1 MSQQINLISPR
12 LLKKRYAF
20 GLREMAMGLGLI
32 LVSALVWAGFLHYQ
46 ASALETQAAQQE
58 TRQADAQQDLD
69 RLTAEAS
76 RPPSALLADRVK
88 ATQAQVAQHEALL
101 GAIGST
107 IKSTASGFSP
117 QLRALANSNTE
128 GVWLNG
134 FTLAPGYVALKGAT
148 LNANLLTTYI
158 DRLGKQ
164 PPFSGLRF
172 SSLTA
177 VRVQPAGDSTTQAE
191 ALPDHID
198 FDLYSGTLE
207 NPAEQGRS
215 HGQ

>member
-1 MSQQINLISPR
+1 MSQQINLVSPR

-46 ASALETQAAQQE
+46 AGALETQAAQQE
-58 TRQADAQQDLD
+58 SRQADAQQALD
-69 RLTAEAS
+69 RLTADAS

-88 ATQAQVAQHEALL
+88 ATQVQVAQHEALL
-101 GAIGST
+101 GAIGGT

-117 QLRALANSNTE
+117 RLRALAQSSTE

-134 FTLAPGYVALKGAT
+134 FTLAPGYVALKGST
-148 LNANLLTTYI
+148 LNADLLMTYM

-164 PPFSGLRF
+164 PPFSGMRF
-172 SSLTA
+172 SGLTA
-177 VRVQPAGDSTTQAE
+177 VRAQSSGDSTSKAE
-191 ALPDHID
+191 ALADHID
-198 FDLYSGTLE
+198 FDLYSGTPE
-207 NPAEQGRS
+207 NPAEQGGA

>member
-20 GLREMAMGLGLI
+20 GFREMAMGLGLI

-58 TRQADAQQDLD
+58 SRQADAQQDLD

-101 GAIGST
+101 GAIGGT

-117 QLRALANSNTE
+117 QLRALAHSSTE

-134 FTLAPGYVALKGAT
+134 FTLAPGYVALKGSI
-148 LNANLLTTYI
+148 LNADLLTSYM
-158 DRLGKQ
+158 DRLGQQ
-164 PPFSGLRF
+164 PPFAGLQF

-191 ALPDHID
+191 ALPGHID

>member
-1 MSQQINLISPR
+1 MSQQINLVSPR

-20 GLREMAMGLGLI
+20 GLREMAMGLGLF

-46 ASALETQAAQQE
+46 AGALETQAAQQE
-58 TRQADAQQDLD
+58 SRQADAQQALD
-69 RLTAEAS
+69 RLTTEAS
-76 RPPSALLADRVK
+76 RPPSALLAGRVK

-101 GAIGST
+101 GAIGGTINST
-107 IKSTASGFSP
+107 SSGFSP
-117 QLRALANSNTE
+117 RLRALAHSSTE

-134 FTLAPGYVALKGAT
+134 FTLAPGYVELKGAT
-148 LNANLLTTYI
+148 LNADLLTTYI

-164 PPFSGLRF
+164 PPFSGIRF
-172 SSLTA
+172 SGLNA
-177 VRVQPAGDSTTQAE
+177 VRVRPAGDSTTQAE
-191 ALPDHID
+191 ALAGHID

-207 NPAEQGRS
+207 NPAEQGGA